1 MNLLRA
7 WVPALLPLAMLLLWN
22 FLGAST
28 SSLQVFLWLALAFYA
43 VWIGWH
49 RQEAL
54 RFRVWFRE
62 KQTRI
67 PPLSSGIWE
76 ETFAEGYHWRRS
88 QEVHQQKLNYQIM
101 QLRDALQALPD
112 ALLLMDDEGRLL
124 WMNPAAVELLHL
136 HYPEDLGKPLSLWL
150 RLPEMQDFLG
160 GAGTSN
166 LAMTFPDRPDSAYE
180 VLRYPLGGAGALVL
194 FRDVTR
200 LRQLEQVRQD
210 FVANVS
216 HELRSPLTVIRGFLE
231 NLLDGPLG
239 QDAEAGPQLR
249 LMEEQGRRMQS
260 LVEDLLSLARIESAE
275 PDPRRSEILFM
286 AQIVERARESLLPT
300 ILSKNLSL
308 HLDLDFGL
316 GVFAEPM
323 DIHSIVQNLLENAVK
338 YCPQGRDIHVAWST
352 EEDRLVLRVRDT
364 GDGIP
369 REHLQRITERFYR
382 VDKGRSRRVGGTGL
396 GLSIVR
402 HTAERYGGR
411 LQVFSEVGRGS
422 EFVIQLPGSLARRG
436 NYWQETTLPNVI
448 KVS

>member
-1 MNLLRA
+1 MNHLRA
-7 WVPALLPLAMLLLWN
+7 WVPALLPLALLFAWN
-22 FLGAST
+22 FLGAPS
-28 SSLQVFLWLALAFYA
+28 SSLVSFFWVAIAFYA
-43 VWIGWH
+43 LWVGWH

-54 RFRVWFRE
+54 RFRAWFRE
-62 KQTRI
+62 KATRM

-76 ETFAEGYHWRRS
+76 ETFAEGYHWRRH
-88 QEVHQQKLNYQIM
+88 QEMRQQQLNHQVM

-136 HYPEDLGKPLSLWL
+136 HWPEDLGKPLSFWL
-150 RLPEMQDFLG
+150 RLPQMQDFLA
-160 GAGTSN
+160 GAGPGT
-166 LAMTFPDRPDSAYE
+166 LAMSLPDRPDAAFE

-200 LRQLEQVRQD
+200 LRKLEQVRQD

-216 HELRSPLTVIRGFLE
+216 HELRSPLTVIQGFLE

-239 QDAEAGPQLR
+239 QDDEISPQLR
-249 LMEEQGRRMQS
+249 LMEEQGKRMQS

-275 PDPRRSEILFM
+275 PDPRRCETVFV
-286 AQIVERARESLLPT
+286 AQMVERARESLMAS
-300 ILSKNLSL
+300 ILEKKLSL

-316 GVFAEPM
+316 ALFAEPV

-338 YCPQGRDIHVAWST
+338 YSPRGRDIYVGWST
-352 EEDRLVLRVRDT
+352 EEERLALRVRDT
-364 GDGIP
+364 GEGIP

-402 HTAERYGGR
+402 HTAERYAGSLR
-411 LQVFSEVGRGS
+411 VNSEVGKGS
-422 EFVIQLPGSLARRG
+422 EFVVFFPADLARRG
-436 NYWQETTLPNVI
+436 NYWQDGRVDDVI